1 MNKEWK
7 INERL
12 LGTGNG
18 QLKSCFDFNSQ
29 KILDDG
35 KLRFSF
41 IVRTEIGDISY
52 RGLRY
57 DPVTDKLLL
66 PSYRAGGGWQPYM
79 KIDGELYE
87 GLREKAKELFNELV
101 EIEPA
106 KSVEAEAVEQ
116 VQQ

>member
-1 MNKEWK
+1 MNKEWQVDS
-7 INERL
+7 RL

-18 QLKSCFDFNSQ
+18 QLKSCLDFDSQ

-35 KLRFSF
+35 KMRFSF
-41 IVRTEIGDISY
+41 IVRTEIGDVAY

-79 KIDGELYE
+79 KINGELYE
-87 GLREKAKELFNELV
+87 GLREKAKQLFNELLNPLPDEQPQ
-101 EIEPA
+101 EIT
-106 KSVEAEAVEQ
+106 S
-116 VQQ
+116 